1 MLGQSLAQDI
11 LRPAR
16 RRGHDPLMRV
26 CYRHE
31 HCAAELRLFCI
42 VTKFSLGCSIT
53 HLGTTVLALKPLL

>member
-1 MLGQSLAQDI
+1 MLGQSHTQDI

-26 CYRHE
+26 CCRHE

-42 VTKFSLGCSIT
+42 VTKFSLGCSIK
-53 HLGTTVLALKPLL
+53 HFGSTVLPLKPLL